1 MAKYI
6 DPRQN
11 TCRNCNS
18 TDTSFQYRARAYA
31 IHKCTN
37 CQYYQIAKPP
47 ASNQIKAIYSKEYF
61 EKGKYVDDYAAK
73 KEQARRLKLIKRA
86 GIKNGSKILDFGMA
100 SGDFCRSAQ
109 DDYKMHGVDISE
121 DAINKAKEEL
131 PDIADYLF
139 CSDIHGLPFEDNYF
153 DGIVLWDVIEHLQ
166 FPQLAISKLKTKLKP
181 GGILLFSTPDIGALS
196 AKLMKDRWHFMTPPE
211 HLGFFSIKSAKIL
224 IERHGFEVKI
234 TERRGKWVNF
244 IFLLHKFARVFPEII
259 STASISKI
267 KASFLK
273 YICIYVPTNDILYMA
288 CKLPKR
294 D

>member
-1 MAKYI
+1 M
-6 DPRQN
+6 
-11 TCRNCNS
+11 
-18 TDTSFQYRARAYA
+18 
-31 IHKCTN
+31 
-37 CQYYQIAKPP
+37 
-47 ASNQIKAIYSKEYF
+47 
-61 EKGKYVDDYAAK
+61 G
-73 KEQARRLKLIKRA
+73 
-86 GIKNGSKILDFGMA
+86 
-100 SGDFCRSAQ
+100 
-109 DDYKMHGVDISE
+109 
-121 DAINKAKEEL
+121 
-131 PDIADYLF
+131 
-139 CSDIHGLPFEDNYF
+139 
-153 DGIVLWDVIEHLQ
+153 
-166 FPQLAISKLKTKLKP
+166 
-181 GGILLFSTPDIGALS
+181 DIGALS

-211 HLGFFSIKSAKIL
+211 HLGFFSIKSAKTL